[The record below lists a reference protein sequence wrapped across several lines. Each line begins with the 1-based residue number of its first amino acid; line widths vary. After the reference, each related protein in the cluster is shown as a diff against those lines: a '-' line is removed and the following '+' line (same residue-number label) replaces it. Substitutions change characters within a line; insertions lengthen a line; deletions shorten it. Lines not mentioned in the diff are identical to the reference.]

1 MEHLR
6 RYTPLVDDPDAFLA
20 AADRPLP
27 KAVWANTLRLPAE
40 EAEGWVRRRC
50 PEAEPL
56 SGIGGAWRIPAGAG
70 RAGKWPEFALGLI
83 HTQEEVSLW
92 PVWALDPRPGEAILD
107 MCAAPGSKTARTA
120 VVMGDS
126 GSLLANDRKGP
137 RLQGVQDITARLGLT
152 SVMAVCGDGA
162 RIPGE
167 ARFDRVLVDAPCT
180 GEGTTRKSAG
190 GNTGLRERDDWHK
203 MAAIQK
209 GLLRRAVEL
218 VRPGGVVVYSTCTYA
233 PEENEAVLS
242 GIYPEKAAIEPLDM
256 PSGVRVDPGV
266 PEWEGQR
273 FREDVGNAVRF
284 WPHHND
290 TGGFFVARL
299 RRL

>member
-6 RYTPLVDDPDAFLA
+6 RYESLVDDPGAFVEA
-20 AADRPLP
+20 AAAPLP
-27 KAVWANTLRLPAE
+27 KVVWANTVRTE
-40 EAEGWVRRRC
+40 EARVAECLARRC
-50 PEAEPL
+50 PQAQGLPYL
-56 SGIGGAWRIPAGAG
+56 DGTWRIPPGTG

-92 PVWALDPRPGEAILD
+92 PVRILDPRPGEAVLD
-107 MCAAPGSKTARTA
+107 LCAAPGSKTARIATA
-120 VVMGDS
+120 MEDA
-126 GSLLANDRKGP
+126 GSVLANDKKWP
-137 RLQGVQDITARLGLT
+137 RLQGVQDIVARMGLT
-152 SVMAVCGDGA
+152 SVMACHGDGA
-162 RIPGE
+162 QLPGT

-180 GEGTTRKSAG
+180 GEGTTRKSEG
-190 GNTGLRERDDWHK
+190 GNRAQFRHNDHAK
-203 MAAIQK
+203 MQAIQK

-218 VRPGGVVVYSTCTYA
+218 VRPGGIVVYATCTYA
-233 PEENEAVLS
+233 PEENEGVLD
-242 GIYPEKAAIEPLDM
+242 GIYPEKAAIEPIEL
-256 PSGVRVDPGV
+256 PEEVTIAGGV

-273 FREDVGNAVRF
+273 YRPDVANAVRF